1 MRTRALSL
9 IGIVLTLTSGCFLW
23 KGKVPEPTKQRIR
36 LHGVV
41 DFDKS
46 TVRAD
51 SVPLL
56 EEVAAMLKEHGDLRI
71 VVEGHSDSKG
81 DEAYNQKL
89 SLRRAWAVHDYL
101 VHLGVASDR
110 ILVVGK
116 GATVPIA
123 TNATKEGRAQNRRV
137 ELVVY
142 QD

>member
-1 MRTRALSL
+1 MRTAAISLITIALSV
-9 IGIVLTLTSGCFLW
+9 ISGCFLW
-23 KGKVPEPTKQRIR
+23 KGSVPEPTTQRIR

-41 DFDKS
+41 DFNKS
-46 TVRAD
+46 MVRAD
-51 SVPLL
+51 SVALI
-56 EEVAAMLKEHGDLRI
+56 EEAASMLKEHGELRI

-81 DEAYNQKL
+81 SEAYNQQL

-101 VHLGVASDR
+101 VRLGVASNR

-123 TNATKEGRAQNRRV
+123 TNATREGRAQNRRV

-142 QD
+142 